1 MCSYFVSRKFILQ
14 EKQDL
19 WFIDIGLVFSLTEK
33 NTIFFLK
40 NLFLWLFLNVVLRTF
55 SLFSKE
61 RTTRQTIQEVL
72 KKSLSQ
78 INPAFGSSS
87 CNSQLKR

>member
-33 NTIFFLK
+33 NTIFF
-40 NLFLWLFLNVVLRTF
+40 
-55 SLFSKE
+55 KE
-61 RTTRQTIQEVL
+61 SVSVII
-72 KKSLSQ
+72 S
-78 INPAFGSSS
+78 
-87 CNSQLKR
+87 